1 MSAHEVSHVHTS
13 PYSTVEQS
21 TCYKINQVKVP
32 RHFEKKK
39 KKFFQ
44 LNYQKILYGKGKFK
58 QGVKQAKCVYDKVCL

>member
-39 KKFFQ
+39 K
-44 LNYQKILYGKGKFK
+44 ILSAELSENIVRKR
-58 QGVKQAKCVYDKVCL
+58 

>member
-32 RHFEKKK
+32 RHLEKKK
-39 KKFFQ
+39 KNFLSAELSENIVRKR
-44 LNYQKILYGKGKFK
+44 
-58 QGVKQAKCVYDKVCL
+58 